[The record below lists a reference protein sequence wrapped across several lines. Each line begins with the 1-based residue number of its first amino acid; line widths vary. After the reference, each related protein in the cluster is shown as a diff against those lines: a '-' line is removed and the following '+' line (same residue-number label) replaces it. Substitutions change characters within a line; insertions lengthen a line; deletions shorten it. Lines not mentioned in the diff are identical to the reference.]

1 MAHLKARGM
10 GGNPDGSR
18 NTLDNT
24 VWLCR
29 YHHDVLDRRVT
40 NTTKMEMRTLLTA
53 YLECDP
59 GRR

>member
-1 MAHLKARGM
+1 M